1 MAAAL
6 TRTEESG
13 IFWINDT
20 SEEEQSVVLVP
31 VSRDTKFGIARSSE
45 KDTKIRDK
53 RDCKKSTKIERR
65 QSQLQSA
72 PSLTFKAQDLIQPHT
87 AFTMTTPANKV
98 TPLSQTNTTRTQSSL
113 KDLCPEDKRRI
124 ANLIE
129 ELARVSEEKD
139 ESVQRLREE
148 QQTFERKIQQ
158 LEQQN
163 VLIIQEREGL
173 QQQYKECQEL
183 LGLYQQYL
191 AQQQEKLNQSIAQLH
206 NKVSVSEATPGR
218 PSGSRTNGSTL
229 DASHPGPD
237 PGPKG
242 PPRTRRRD
250 SGGTREALARGRQ
263 TLSDTTPPD
272 SSSSCESG
280 PPHVRTEPRRARRVC
295 GHCPA
300 SGTKP
305 RTEREEDQR
314 LEHGGPQACNGPSEA
329 EAAAPHGGRAARTD
343 PPRDH
348 EHWEEKRHQL
358 LLQKLQLEAEKER
371 LQTRLAEQ
379 EERLARQGQQLRQ
392 SRLDYS
398 RFQQATQA
406 QPSCSIT
413 GGGASQSEQ
422 PSNRHLYFGGCED
435 ADAAKHLLSK
445 DLPPTSANALQKEL
459 SMHEALRCSRQDMAT
474 SPVTTFAPIPEAIPA
489 CALPLK
495 SPEARSDSS
504 LLELLEVFSPIP
516 VPPQRPPSFQRHN
529 ATVPHGALR
538 PGTAMAASRSACL
551 APLSSSASS
560 GRFTQSPQQDL
571 EESQILED
579 IFFIC

>member
-6 TRTEESG
+6 MRTEESG

-20 SEEEQSVVLVP
+20 
-31 VSRDTKFGIARSSE
+31 
-45 KDTKIRDK
+45 
-53 RDCKKSTKIERR
+53 
-65 QSQLQSA
+65 
-72 PSLTFKAQDLIQPHT
+72 QDLIQPHT

-229 DASHPGPD
+229 GASHPGPD

-242 PPRTRRRD
+242 PPR
-250 SGGTREALARGRQ
+250 TREALARGRQ

-459 SMHEALRCSRQDMAT
+459 SMHVYVYHHDRDSLCPT
-474 SPVTTFAPIPEAIPA
+474 VIICCP
-489 CALPLK
+489 
-495 SPEARSDSS
+495 SS
-504 LLELLEVFSPIP
+504 LHTLC
-516 VPPQRPPSFQRHN
+516 VPF
-529 ATVPHGALR
+529 A
-538 PGTAMAASRSACL
+538 
-551 APLSSSASS
+551 
-560 GRFTQSPQQDL
+560 
-571 EESQILED
+571 
-579 IFFIC
+579 

>member
-250 SGGTREALARGRQ
+250 SGGTREALACGRQ

-280 PPHVRTEPRRARRVC
+280 PPHVRTEPRRARRGC

-305 RTEREEDQR
+305 RREREEDQR

-329 EAAAPHGGRAARTD
+329 GAAAPHGGRAARTD
-343 PPRDH
+343 PPLDH

-379 EERLARQGQQLRQ
+379 EERLARQGTQLRQ

-495 SPEARSDSS
+495 SPEARLDSS

-538 PGTAMAASRSACL
+538 PGTARAASRSACL

>member
-1 MAAAL
+1 
-6 TRTEESG
+6 
-13 IFWINDT
+13 
-20 SEEEQSVVLVP
+20 
-31 VSRDTKFGIARSSE
+31 
-45 KDTKIRDK
+45 
-53 RDCKKSTKIERR
+53 
-65 QSQLQSA
+65 
-72 PSLTFKAQDLIQPHT
+72 
-87 AFTMTTPANKV
+87 MTTPANKV

-229 DASHPGPD
+229 GASHPGPD

-242 PPRTRRRD
+242 PPR
-250 SGGTREALARGRQ
+250 TREALARGRQ

-314 LEHGGPQACNGPSEA
+314 LEHGGPQACNGYVLYTLSSIPQKSPPPCLCSHNPNLYHESARRPFSWRADDTVHIFSTSQAKRGGGRGTPRGPGSPDGPSPGPRALGGEETPAAAA
-329 EAAAPHGGRAARTD
+329 EAAA
-343 PPRDH
+343 
-348 EHWEEKRHQL
+348 
-358 LLQKLQLEAEKER
+358 
-371 LQTRLAEQ
+371 
-379 EERLARQGQQLRQ
+379 
-392 SRLDYS
+392 
-398 RFQQATQA
+398 
-406 QPSCSIT
+406 
-413 GGGASQSEQ
+413 GGGEGEA
-422 PSNRHLYFGGCED
+422 
-435 ADAAKHLLSK
+435 ADAAGRAGGAAGQTG
-445 DLPPTSANALQKEL
+445 PAATAVTTRLQQVRRRRGRH
-459 SMHEALRCSRQDMAT
+459 MVT
-474 SPVTTFAPIPEAIPA
+474 SPAAICYPRPDERLVA
-489 CALPLK
+489 SEPW
-495 SPEARSDSS
+495 
-504 LLELLEVFSPIP
+504 F
-516 VPPQRPPSFQRHN
+516 PPPPPPPSFWVAR
-529 ATVPHGALR
+529 V
-538 PGTAMAASRSACL
+538 
-551 APLSSSASS
+551 
-560 GRFTQSPQQDL
+560 
-571 EESQILED
+571 
-579 IFFIC
+579 